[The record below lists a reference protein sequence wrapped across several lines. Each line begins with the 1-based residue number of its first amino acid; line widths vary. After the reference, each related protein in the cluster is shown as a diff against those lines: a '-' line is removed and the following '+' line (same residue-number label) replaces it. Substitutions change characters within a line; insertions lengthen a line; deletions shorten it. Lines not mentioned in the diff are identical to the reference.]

1 MRTLRILLIATIAL
15 VSGYARADWF
25 VAHMGQ
31 KICVPLDDIGA
42 NGERLYYHAGNM
54 HTPEDFVRLFESLG
68 SRVEVDPDHANTKDV
83 FEFRVVT
90 HSMDT
95 RILLV
100 DNEMVCK
107 NVMSRMHP

>member
-1 MRTLRILLIATIAL
+1 
-15 VSGYARADWF
+15 
-25 VAHMGQ
+25 
-31 KICVPLDDIGA
+31 
-42 NGERLYYHAGNM
+42 
-54 HTPEDFVRLFESLG
+54 
-68 SRVEVDPDHANTKDV
+68 VEVDPDHANTKDV